1 MSRLVLLVTTI
12 DGEDKAREL
21 ARAALSA
28 KLAACVQISAAQ
40 SLYVWKDELREEP
53 EFLLQM
59 KARADDYGALAA
71 LVRRLHSYETP
82 EILRID
88 IAEADGDY
96 LAWALAATRR
106 ESA

>member
-1 MSRLVLLVTTI
+1 MSGLVLLLTTI
-12 DGEDKAREL
+12 DGEEQARTL
-21 ARAALSA
+21 ARAALLA
-28 KLAACVQISAAQ
+28 KLAACVQMSAVQ
-40 SLYVWKDELREEP
+40 SLYVWKGELREEP

-59 KARADDYGALAA
+59 KARAEDYGALAA

-88 IAEADGDY
+88 IAAADADY